1 MFLQGFYGI
10 NQSGVALRLPP
21 HSKWQEEMMS
31 TVDRTGTINL
41 SNEEAVKQVVIDSVL
56 GLWDVVNNLTRLKP
70 TRDDRYRVTI
80 FGSARAKPG
89 TIAYEET
96 KRAAHQLA
104 AMGCDIVTG
113 GGPGLMQA
121 ANEGVD
127 AAGEAKSW
135 GIRVD
140 LPFEQEVNPFV
151 QVGFEHRTFFTRLH
165 HFVLASDA
173 FIVAPGGIGTVLETM
188 VIWQLLQVNHL
199 KDTPLIL
206 VGKLWPGLVDWV
218 RDSMLSFETPLIN
231 PEDVDIP
238 VCVANADE
246 AIAVIRQHHEQW
258 ASQQKVKSVP
268 A

>member
-1 MFLQGFYGI
+1 
-10 NQSGVALRLPP
+10 
-21 HSKWQEEMMS
+21 MS
-31 TVDRTGTINL
+31 ASESTSRTNAVSL
-41 SNEEAVKQVVIDSVL
+41 DNEEAVKKVLVDSVL

-70 TRDDRYRVTI
+70 SRRDRYRVTI

-96 KRAAHQLA
+96 KRAAAALA
-104 AMGCDIVTG
+104 EMGCDIITG

-121 ANEGVD
+121 ANAGVESSD
-127 AAGEAKSW
+127 GAKSV
-135 GIRVD
+135 GIRID

-151 QVGFEHRTFFTRLH
+151 ELAFEHRTFFTRLH

-188 VIWQLLQVNHL
+188 LVWQLLQVNHL
-199 KDTPLIL
+199 DKTPLIL

-246 AIAVIRQHHEQW
+246 AISIIRKHREEW
-258 ASQQKVKSVP
+258 MVKN
-268 A
+268 AAAAG